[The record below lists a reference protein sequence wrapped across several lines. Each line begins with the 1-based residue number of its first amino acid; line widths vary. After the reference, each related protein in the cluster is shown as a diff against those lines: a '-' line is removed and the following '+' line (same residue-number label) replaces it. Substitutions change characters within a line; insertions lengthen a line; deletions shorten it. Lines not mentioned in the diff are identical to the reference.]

1 LLVCFVDAA
10 VIVIVVMRLLK
21 SLQVVESRLEI
32 GDIRLERNEEV

>member
-10 VIVIVVMRLLK
+10 VVVIVVMRLLK